1 MGRVE
6 DKVALVTGG
15 ASGIGRASALRLAA
29 EGARV
34 VVSDRD
40 TQGGPRVASEL
51 GGGARFVSHDV
62 RDEGAWQRALEE
74 TVAAFGR
81 LDVLVNVAGILGE
94 PTGQDPEHATL
105 EEFRRINQ
113 VNLEGTFLGCKTAI
127 PVLRA
132 SGGGSIVNISSVAGI
147 LGTPMLAAYGAG
159 KAGVRQITKS
169 VAVYCAQ
176 QGDHIRCNSIHPG
189 LIETAM
195 IEGVL
200 RSAGG
205 DDPEA
210 ARAAYRGRIPL
221 GVFGS
226 PEDVAHGVVYLAS
239 DEARYV
245 TGAELVIDGGLTCY

>member
-40 TQGGPRVASEL
+40 TQGGPRVATEL
-51 GGGARFVSHDV
+51 GGGARFLSHDV

>member
-51 GGGARFVSHDV
+51 GGGARFLSHDV
-62 RDEGAWQRALEE
+62 RDEGAWRRALEE

-94 PTGQDPEHATL
+94 PTGQDPERATL

-113 VNLEGTFLGCKTAI
+113 VNLEGTFLGCKTAS
-127 PVLRA
+127 PVIRA
-132 SGGGSIVNISSVAGI
+132 GGGGSIVNISSVAGI
-147 LGTPMLAAYGAG
+147 LGTPRLAAYGAG

-176 QGDHIRCNSIHPG
+176 QGDRIRCNSIHPG

-205 DDPEA
+205 GDLEA

-239 DEARYV
+239 DESRYV

>member
-62 RDEGAWQRALEE
+62 RDEGAWRRALEE

-127 PVLRA
+127 PVMRA
-132 SGGGSIVNISSVAGI
+132 SGGSIVNISSVAGI

-200 RSAGG
+200 RSTGG
-205 DDPEA
+205 DDLEA

-239 DEARYV
+239 DESRYV

>member
-15 ASGIGRASALRLAA
+15 AAGIGRASALRLAA